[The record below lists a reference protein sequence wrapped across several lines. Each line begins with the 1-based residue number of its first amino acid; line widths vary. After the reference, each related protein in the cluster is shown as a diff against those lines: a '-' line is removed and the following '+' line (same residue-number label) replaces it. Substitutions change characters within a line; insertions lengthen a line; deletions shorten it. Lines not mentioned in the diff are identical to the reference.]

1 MHTDNIVKLTI
12 LFNNGHFTFRLC
24 TLLHEISE
32 FCIAARDKNV
42 VPTRNM
48 QRLYEKSKKLLNV
61 MLQIALMQLDGS
73 NINRI
78 VYPDCVQIHFC
89 DQAVKTAVTRETFR
103 RRIKLKVGGTKI
115 GEGVYIAVLSNIAHV
130 CNLSCTFLIYFRFAT
145 IYVRHCRTRDERW
158 RYLSFSRSSR
168 ATRVTIN
175 EGLTKISRLYN
186 INSFKSKIWK
196 PCRSRWSER
205 RSESAASEYRQ
216 PIMSL
221 NKS

>member
-1 MHTDNIVKLTI
+1 MHTDDIVKLTI
-12 LFNNGHFTFRLC
+12 LFNNGHFRPC
-24 TLLHEISE
+24 MLLHEISE

-42 VPTRNM
+42 ASTRNM

-61 MLQIALMQLDGS
+61 MLQIALMQLD
-73 NINRI
+73 INRI

-89 DQAVKTAVTRETFR
+89 DQAVKAAVTFR
-103 RRIKLKVGGTKI
+103 RRIKLKVGGRKI

-145 IYVRHCRTRDERW
+145 IYVRDCRTGDERW
-158 RYLSFSRSSR
+158 RHLSFSRSSR